1 MVQSEL
7 LESQDFDFMNSDFD
21 AKVQEKKDE
30 VTIQLSSI
38 QKSIELAIRN
48 ENINMLKDFGAN
60 E

>member
-30 VTIQLSSI
+30 VAIQLSSI
-38 QKSIELAIRN
+38 
-48 ENINMLKDFGAN
+48 
-60 E
+60 